1 MGHVEAGAEAKTH
14 SRQTGASPGRRN
26 EVVPFENHGG
36 RSFTAAS
43 VDKNAPAASGVYG
56 LSNARQWVYVGETG
70 NIQAELLKHL
80 EHPSAFLKEH
90 SPSGFTYELSS
101 AERRLER
108 QNQLVFELE
117 PVGNRRVGNLANWP
131 V

>member
-1 MGHVEAGAEAKTH
+1 M
-14 SRQTGASPGRRN
+14 
-26 EVVPFENHGG
+26 PFENHGN
-36 RSFTAAS
+36 RSFTMTS

-56 LSNARQWVYVGETG
+56 LANARQWIYVGATA

-80 EHPSAFLKEH
+80 QHPSAFLREH

-101 AERRLER
+101 AEHRVGR

-117 PVGNRRVGNLANWP
+117 PIGNRLIGQLSDSSSPETGA
-131 V
+131 